1 MFKKVLIANR
11 GEIALRIIRS
21 CRELGIKTV
30 AVHSETDKHSLHV
43 RFADEA
49 VCIGP
54 PASKLS
60 YLNIPQVISAAHL
73 TGAEAIHPGYGFLA
87 ENAQFSEICTE
98 SGFVFIGPSPDMINA
113 MGDKARAKDT
123 MKKAGVPVV
132 PGSDGIISS
141 DEEAIEVARQV
152 GYPVMIKAV
161 AGGGGRGMRLAL
173 KEEDL
178 LTNMHM
184 AQTEASGAFNNGD
197 VYIEK
202 FVEKPRHVEIQVFGD
217 THGNVVHY
225 NERECSIQRRH
236 QKLIEESPSPVVTDK
251 IRQKM
256 GEASIKGC
264 ESVGYVGA
272 GTIEYLLDAHGD
284 FYFMEMNTRIQVEH
298 CVTEQVMG
306 IDLIAQQLHVA
317 AGGKISKKV
326 RKPTGHAIEVRINA
340 EDVEKDFRPSPG
352 VITSFH
358 APGGYGVRLDSHAYG
373 GYAIPPYYDSLV
385 AKLICYGAD
394 REEAID
400 RMKSALDEFV
410 IEGIKTTIPFHRAMM
425 RNEQFRSGEF
435 DTKFLETFNWDTVK
449 PFL

>member
-1 MFKKVLIANR
+1 
-11 GEIALRIIRS
+11 
-21 CRELGIKTV
+21 
-30 AVHSETDKHSLHV
+30 
-43 RFADEA
+43 
-49 VCIGP
+49 
-54 PASKLS
+54 
-60 YLNIPQVISAAHL
+60 
-73 TGAEAIHPGYGFLA
+73 
-87 ENAQFSEICTE
+87 
-98 SGFVFIGPSPDMINA
+98 MINA

-132 PGSDGIISS
+132 PGSDGIITS

-161 AGGGGRGMRLAL
+161 AGGGGRGMRLTL

-184 AQTEASGAFNNGD
+184 AQTEAAGAFNNGD

-236 QKLIEESPSPVVTDK
+236 QKLIEESPSPVVTEK

-385 AKLICYGAD
+385 AKLICTGAD

-425 RNEQFRSGEF
+425 RNEQFKSGDF

>member
-30 AVHSETDKHSLHV
+30 AVHSEADKHSLHV

-54 PASKLS
+54 PAGKQS

-98 SGFVFIGPSPDMINA
+98 SGFVFIGPSPDMIDA

-132 PGSDGIISS
+132 PGSDGIITS

-161 AGGGGRGMRLAL
+161 AGGGGRGMRLTL

-184 AQTEASGAFNNGD
+184 AQTEAAGAFNNGD

-298 CVTEQVMG
+298 CVTEQVIG

-317 AGGKISKKV
+317 AGGKISKKL
-326 RKPTGHAIEVRINA
+326 RKPSGHAIEVRINA

-352 VITSFH
+352 TITSFH

-385 AKLICYGAD
+385 AKLICYGSD
-394 REEAID
+394 RQEAIE

-425 RNEQFRSGEF
+425 RNEQFKSGDF
-435 DTKFLETFNWDTVK
+435 DTKFLETFDWNTVG
-449 PFL
+449 PYL